1 MIEELKEKLEKAL
14 KEYENNEA
22 RLRAKAYDEGG
33 QTAVDK
39 LRHNYTR
46 MRNEYM
52 NLLKIQLD
60 ENAAGYRQ
68 LIEDA
73 DKEASELKKSLGQL
87 EKVTDIINLMSSVA
101 EKVSKL
107 AVMV

>member
-1 MIEELKEKLEKAL
+1 MIEQLKKKLDEAL
-14 KEYENNEA
+14 KEYDKN
-22 RLRAKAYDEGG
+22 RAKLIEMAFNEGG
-33 QTAVDK
+33 QEEVKK
-39 LRHNYTR
+39 LEDRYTR

-52 NLLKIQLD
+52 NLLKAQLN

-73 DKEASELKKSLGQL
+73 DKKAAELKKSLGQL

-101 EKVSKL
+101 EKVGKL

>member
-22 RLRAKAYDEGG
+22 RLRAKAFDEGG
-33 QTAVDK
+33 QAAVDK
-39 LRHNYTR
+39 LRGNYTR

-73 DKEASELKKSLGQL
+73 DKEAAELKKSLGQL